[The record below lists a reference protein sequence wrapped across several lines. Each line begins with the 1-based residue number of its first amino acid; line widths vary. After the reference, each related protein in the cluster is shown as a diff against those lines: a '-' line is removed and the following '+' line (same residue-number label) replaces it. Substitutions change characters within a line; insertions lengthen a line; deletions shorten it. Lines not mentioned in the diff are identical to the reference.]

1 MKINAPVSSVSEVEM
16 LLHFGA
22 DELYCGVTPPAWE
35 TRYGDQ
41 WWANRRSPV
50 QANLPAWGDLLQ
62 IVEAAH
68 RAGVKVN
75 TTLNAAFYP
84 RAGLRCLV
92 KLAQKLVAEAQVDGL
107 IVSDFNLLQQLSCE
121 QLPVR
126 LHLSSL
132 GSCFNSR
139 TADFYRAMGVDRVI
153 LPRQLTLSEIQR
165 LVSGTAGR
173 MEFEVFAI
181 NDGCYFEEGFCQ
193 TSHALGPFCHSP
205 WTPEFCGP
213 SQSGQAG
220 GLDLTQEM
228 MYLRRYLWFQN
239 NCGCSHQE
247 DGLPNGP
254 CSLCWFGHFR
264 DWGIDVV
271 KIVGREASFVR
282 KMRSLQLVKTV
293 LEEAAAGARPEAVA
307 ALARALRNTPEYC
320 DSGYMCYFRGD

>member
-1 MKINAPVSSVSEVEM
+1 MKINAPVSSVKEVEM

-22 DELYCGVTPPAWE
+22 DELYCGVTPPEWE
-35 TRYGDQ
+35 THYGAQ
-41 WWANRRSPV
+41 WWMNRRSP
-50 QANLPAWGDLLQ
+50 QKANLCVWSDLLQ

-75 TTLNAAFYP
+75 ITLNAAFYP
-84 RAGLRCLV
+84 RAGLGYLM
-92 KLAQKLVAEAQVDGL
+92 KLAEKLVADARVDGL
-107 IVSDFNLLQQLSCE
+107 IVSDFNLLLQLSCE
-121 QLPVR
+121 RLPVK

-132 GSCFNSR
+132 GSCFNSHS
-139 TADFYRAMGVDRVI
+139 ADFYRAMGVSRVI
-153 LPRQLTLSEIQR
+153 LPRQLKLSEIRR
-165 LVSGTAGR
+165 LVTRAAGS

-193 TSHALGPFCHSP
+193 TSHALGPFCHSQ
-205 WTPEFCGP
+205 WTPELCRLP
-213 SQSGQAG
+213 ESGEAG
-220 GLDLTQEM
+220 DVDLTEEM
-228 MYLRRYLWFQN
+228 MCLQRYLWFQN
-239 NCGCSHQE
+239 NCGCSYQE

-293 LEEAAAGARPEAVA
+293 VAEADTGEPPEAVA
-307 ALARALRNTPEYC
+307 ELARTLRDTREYC
-320 DSGYMCYFRGD
+320 DSGYMCYFRED